1 MSTPFEVPGGVE
13 TESGLSLDSL
23 FGDRDQPFQIE
34 PLESMG
40 TNPFDSTEAKP
51 GSRDKVAMLAA
62 RYAAGL
68 PLWHDG
74 DCIDHGSGR
83 SLFDLDV

>member
-1 MSTPFEVPGGVE
+1 MSTPFEVPSDVE

-23 FGDRDQPFQIE
+23 FGDTDQPFQIE

-40 TNPFDSTEAKP
+40 SNPFDSK
-51 GSRDKVAMLAA
+51 DKVAMLAA